1 MTQAQT
7 LCQNYC
13 DAIAG
18 GQKNA
23 EHIARIIRL
32 AVSVV
37 PFALSHFQRSLNILH
52 IMHQFEHFQLLDMN
66 V

>member
-18 GQKNA
+18 GQKKNA
-23 EHIARIIRL
+23 EHIARITRL
-32 AVSVV
+32 SDYVV
-37 PFALSHFQRSLNILH
+37 LFALSHFQ
-52 IMHQFEHFQLLDMN
+52 N